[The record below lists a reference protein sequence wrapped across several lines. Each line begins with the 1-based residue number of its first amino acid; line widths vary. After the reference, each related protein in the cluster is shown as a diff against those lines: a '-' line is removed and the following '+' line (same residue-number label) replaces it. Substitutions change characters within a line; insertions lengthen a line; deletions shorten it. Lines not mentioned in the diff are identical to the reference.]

1 MLFTEGKTIG
11 IGKTEIQNEISP
23 IHPRTLCQ
31 RFVANIFFL
40 GLIFNDATAQSQILN
55 SCHDSSSTRAMIL
68 EWIKRT
74 SSHVFLR
81 LFYVPATILR
91 ELCPWATRFD
101 GKGRTRQRR
110 YTCSFHILDDDV
122 VARPS
127 ICGHLTSN
135 VATFLVVELDTRIGG
150 F

>member
-1 MLFTEGKTIG
+1 MLFTVGKMIGTGKTDI
-11 IGKTEIQNEISP
+11 KNETSP

-31 RFVANIFFL
+31 RFVANIFLL
-40 GLIFNDATAQSQILN
+40 GLIFNDATAESQIQN
-55 SCHDSSSTRAMIL
+55 SCPDSSYTRAIIL

-74 SSHVFLR
+74 SSLVFRR

-91 ELCPWATRFD
+91 ELCPWAAGFA

-110 YTCSFHILDDDV
+110 SICSFHILDDYV
-122 VARPS
+122 VANPS